1 MNVNVNGL
9 LLQAAHVRAECD
21 ARGVARGARRA
32 ARQDAARVG
41 AARRERATRRVRA
54 LPRRG
59 RERGAAGAH
68 AGRRR
73 VPRAAR
79 ARQRASAARR
89 RRPALRRRRRS
100 GQCATHYPPHSHS
113 HSVPFSNS
121 TDRPYSTV
129 FAHVLLHRTVCAE
142 VEPKKLHTSELV
154 RRKQAGVPHAL
165 LTADEPRRL
174 VPTRGRRLWPG
185 VPSNQLPASETQAAA
200 TSTPL
205 PLVDGGI
212 ERRERD
218 HTTPASGR
226 GGGAGSSVGSRS
238 SSVLARGPERNASPG
253 QAAAGGKKKAEK
265 KERASPAP
273 PQPSNLTPS
282 VASQKTTLA
291 HLMTVESRDSA
302 FRVPIPCRAEPCA
315 STPLVRIAS
324 IVLVLVLVCVHCT
337 LYSLDNKLKSI

>member
-1 MNVNVNGL
+1 MECYFKRHTCAQNAMR
-9 LLQAAHVRAECD
+9 AALRAELAEPRAKTQLEWVLHAESERRAEC
-21 ARGVARGARRA
+21 ARCLDEAVSA
-32 ARQDAARVG
+32 AQQALTQAG
-41 AARRERATRRVRA
+41 AAFLERLVHANERLLLDADGLLCVDDVEVASA
-54 LPRRG
+54 LPTTRHIRI
-59 RERGAAGAH
+59 RI
-68 AGRRR
+68 
-73 VPRAAR
+73 P
-79 ARQRASAARR
+79 
-89 RRPALRRRRRS
+89 
-100 GQCATHYPPHSHS
+100 SHFPI
-113 HSVPFSNS
+113 VQIV
-121 TDRPYSTV
+121 RTV
-129 FAHVLLHRTVCAE
+129 LVHVLLHRTVCAE

-185 VPSNQLPASETQAAA
+185 VPSNQLPANETQAAAA

-291 HLMTVESRDSA
+291 HLMTVDSRDSA
-302 FRVPIPCRAEPCA
+302 FRVPIPPCRIEPYI
-315 STPLVRIAS
+315 STPLV
-324 IVLVLVLVCVHCT
+324 
-337 LYSLDNKLKSI
+337 